1 MKSILRR
8 LAVILGLAPS
18 LPYAYP
24 AFDVVTDGGSRFH
37 LVGSIHM
44 GSREMAPLP
53 PLLRQRMAQADALIV
68 EVDISQPIDF
78 NVQPTDARLMESL
91 SGLEYQQLLKRCQ
104 QVGLGEESLENK
116 PAWHIALMLQAMQ
129 AERSGLKSEFGI
141 DYQSIQAARNDAL
154 SIIELEGVDKQM
166 ALLKQLPAEG
176 LPLLR
181 DTLTHWQDNQRL
193 MLIMVRWWLNEKP
206 QRETLRLP
214 YGMGDEIYRI
224 MVTERNRDWAKKL
237 RALPKGDYVVVVGA
251 LHLFGEHN
259 LPALLG
265 HAP

>member
-1 MKSILRR
+1 MKRIFRR
-8 LAVILGLAPS
+8 LAVILGLVPS

-53 PLLRQRMAQADALIV
+53 PLLRQRMAQANALIV
-68 EVDISQPIDF
+68 EVDISKPIDF
-78 NVQPTDARLMESL
+78 DVQPTDVQLTENL
-91 SGLEYQQLLKRCQ
+91 SGQEYQQLLKRSR
-104 QVGLGEESLENK
+104 QVGLREESFESK
-116 PAWHIALMLQAMQ
+116 PAWHVALMLQAMQ
-129 AERSGLKSEFGI
+129 AELSGLKSEFGI
-141 DYQSIQAARNDAL
+141 DYQSLLAAREEAL
-154 SIIELEGVDKQM
+154 SVIELEGANKQM
-166 ALLKQLPAEG
+166 ALLKQLPEEG

-214 YGMGDEIYRI
+214 YGMGDDIYRI
-224 MVTERNRDWAKKL
+224 MITERNHDWAQKL
-237 RALPKGDYVVVVGA
+237 KALPKGDYVVVVGA

-259 LPALLG
+259 LPTLLG
-265 HAP
+265 HTP

>member
-1 MKSILRR
+1 MKRILRR
-8 LAVILGLAPS
+8 LAVILGLTPS

-68 EVDISQPIDF
+68 EVDISQPVRFD
-78 NVQPTDARLMESL
+78 VQPADARLTESL
-91 SGLEYQQLLKRCQ
+91 SGQEYQQLLKRSR
-104 QVGLGEESLENK
+104 QVGLSEDSLESK
-116 PAWHIALMLQAMQ
+116 PAWHVALMLQAMQ

-141 DYQSIQAARNDAL
+141 DYQSILAAREDAL
-154 SIIELEGVDKQM
+154 SVIELEGAEKQM
-166 ALLKQLPAEG
+166 TLLKRLPAEG

-181 DTLTHWQDNQRL
+181 DTLAHWQDNQRL

-214 YGMGDEIYRI
+214 YGMGDDIYRI
-224 MVTERNRDWAKKL
+224 MITERNRDWAQKL
-237 RALPKGDYVVVVGA
+237 KALPKGDYVVVVGA

-265 HAP
+265 RAP